1 MRTLTKFTT
10 TLFLALA
17 SFSYTAQASLIF
29 ELDTNFSNA
38 TTPLGNAPWLRA
50 TFETQNATTV
60 RLTMDS
66 LLQDSSEFV
75 DGGQGWFFN
84 LNPIFDAANLGFNQV
99 SFSGISAAGAGGVVI
114 NTGIDFTNADGGGLY
129 DIQFDLVGA
138 PPADRFG
145 MGSQLVY
152 DITLAGGLTELD
164 FDFSSSPQGGNG
176 IWKSAAHVQG
186 ITDANGRPELSSYI
200 GADSGIICNDPDG
213 CDGGGPPTE
222 VPEPSVLFLLGSA
235 LLALSLRKKTY

>member
-1 MRTLTKFTT
+1 MRTLTKFTSV
-10 TLFLALA
+10 LFIALA
-17 SFSYTAQASLIF
+17 SFAYTAQASLII

-38 TTPLGNAPWLRA
+38 TTPFGTAPWLRA

-66 LLQDSSEFV
+66 LLQDPNEFV

-84 LNPIFDAANLGFNQV
+84 LNPIFDANNLIFNQV
-99 SFSGISAAGAGGVVI
+99 SFAGITATGAGGVVI

-138 PPADRFG
+138 PPPNRFG

-152 DITLAGGLTELD
+152 DISLAGGLNELD
-164 FDFSSSPQGGNG
+164 FDFSSTPLGGNG

-186 ITDANGRPELSSYI
+186 IQSGDGSSYI
-200 GADSGIICNDPDG
+200 GGDG
-213 CDGGGPPTE
+213 ETSCTENCGGGPPNVL
-222 VPEPSVLFLLGSA
+222 VPEPSTLFLLGSA
-235 LLALSLRKKTY
+235 LLALSLRRKTY

>member
-1 MRTLTKFTT
+1 MRTLTRFTSA
-10 TLFLALA
+10 LLIALA

-38 TTPLGNAPWLRA
+38 TTPFGTAPWLRA

-66 LLQDSSEFV
+66 LLQDPSEFV

-84 LNPIFDAANLGFNQV
+84 LNPIFDANNLIFNQV
-99 SFSGISAAGAGGVVI
+99 SFAGMSAAGAGGVVI

-138 PPADRFG
+138 PPANRFG
-145 MGSQLVY
+145 MGAQLVY
-152 DITLAGGLTELD
+152 DISLAGGLNELD

-186 ITDANGRPELSSYI
+186 IQSGDGSSYI
-200 GADSGIICNDPDG
+200 GADSGIICSDPNG